1 MFIILLR
8 KIELL
13 SNHLLKHYFM
23 GNKKLTTISGG
34 PIKPYVNYKE
44 PAMPLKVQ
52 WLIGTTEMAG
62 GKGDHFISIK
72 H

>member
-1 MFIILLR
+1 
-8 KIELL
+8 
-13 SNHLLKHYFM
+13 M